1 MHVVGGFQRTG
12 NSTLGGVKIHLA
24 EYPFLK
30 SHISNNTDFQ
40 VGRRSL
46 MALGTLVSHKES
58 FVENENGFD
67 KQENLLLSS
76 PNNGKLIF
84 L

>member
-1 MHVVGGFQRTG
+1 MV
-12 NSTLGGVKIHLA
+12 
-24 EYPFLK
+24 
-30 SHISNNTDFQ
+30 FQ

-76 PNNGKLIF
+76 PNNGK
-84 L
+84 